1 MTVQYSKRFS
11 HAFVI
16 DGSKL
21 KKLTEL
27 LKNRVSN
34 VSVSAGCVD
43 GMSYEFKTVE
53 DLIAYENPK
62 SKKIVSIKLYAESE
76 DFSRSARISFV
87 SQGFPTGILIE
98 VTGNEDIISRLRDEI
113 LDIIKGT
120 RPLYDMLSRFPYG
133 YSAGIGILIGLIVRI
148 YLKRYL
154 TETFEEEAENIA
166 RLLMYASTLLIMYPV
181 YKLLCFCFPKGCF
194 AIGQGKSRFNS
205 LKWFRGIIATLIISS
220 IFFIM
225 RYILN

>member
-11 HAFVI
+11 QAFVI
-16 DGSKL
+16 GGSKL

-62 SKKIVSIKLYAESE
+62 SKKIVSIELYAESE
-76 DFSRSARISFV
+76 DLSRSARFSFV
-87 SQGFPTGILIE
+87 SQDFLTTGISIKI
-98 VTGNEDIISRLRDEI
+98 TGNEDIISRLRDEI

-120 RPLYDMLSRFPYG
+120 RPWYDVLSRFPYG
-133 YSAGIGILIGLIVRI
+133 YSAGIGLLISLIVRI

-154 TETFEEEAENIA
+154 TETSEEEAENIA
-166 RLLMYASTLLIMYPV
+166 RLLMYLSIV
-181 YKLLCFCFPKGCF
+181 
-194 AIGQGKSRFNS
+194 
-205 LKWFRGIIATLIISS
+205 FRSYAVKV
-220 IFFIM
+220 
-225 RYILN
+225 